1 MLGLNSKILSNYY
14 DSIIGT
20 TKSYSNNHR
29 VASYQINDKYG
40 ILSLETG
47 KEITDA
53 VYENLQIYEDYIVI
67 LKDNLNYIIDV
78 NGNIK
83 SNGYSNIL
91 YATDNVI
98 VIEENIS

>member
-1 MLGLNSKILSNYY
+1 MYSYDALKTSNSENFSTYDGYIIYHGDASNKSALLGLNGKILSNYY

-47 KEITDA
+47 KELTDA
-53 VYENLQIYEDYIVI
+53 VYENLQIYED
-67 LKDNLNYIIDV
+67 
-78 NGNIK
+78 
-83 SNGYSNIL
+83 
-91 YATDNVI
+91 
-98 VIEENIS
+98 